1 MKSLYLR
8 AGLALLCAVA
18 LSACGGGSG
27 SLLLSGS
34 ISGLSKDGLVLVNKN
49 TGEKLPIT
57 SGSIAF
63 SFTKLA
69 SVDEAFDIEVD
80 TQPTGANCVMSNNN
94 TKANAYTAYYIAVV
108 CTTNPYKLGGTVTG
122 LDSNGLVL
130 ANGPDTVAVPPPA
143 TPGATV
149 SFTFPVTVANGSPF
163 GVTVLAQPQNTSKV
177 CTASNNTG
185 TMPSNDYSPVTIIC
199 Q

>member
-27 SLLLSGS
+27 SLMLSGS
-34 ISGLSKDGLVLVNKN
+34 ISGLDRDGLVLVNKN
-49 TGEKLPIT
+49 TGEKLTIT
-57 SGSIAF
+57 AGAVNF
-63 SFTKLA
+63 AFTKLA
-69 SVDEAFDIEVD
+69 SVDEQFDIEVD
-80 TQPTGANCVMSNNN
+80 TPPAGATCTLTGN
-94 TKANAYTAYYIAVV
+94 TGQANAYTAYYIAVS
-108 CTTNPYKLGGTVTG
+108 CKDNPFKLGGTVTG
-122 LDSNGLVL
+122 LDSTGLVL

-143 TPGATV
+143 TPGASV
-149 SFTFPVTVANGSPF
+149 SFTFPTTVGNGSPF

-177 CTASNNTG
+177 CTATNNTG
-185 TMPSNDYSPVTIIC
+185 TMPQSDYSPVTVIC